1 MVVAKSF
8 QRIFQENMVYVG
20 LPFTSDFSY
29 IQRLKSGEDIDVSQI
44 FDALPPF
51 FKQVASQ
58 GGLLSY
64 GTAWLEGK
72 IEPCYSCE
80 RESRP
85 LNVVEKIIAAKTWV
99 SGNHTSPEGIQW
111 GVLEVSPGDQVLC
124 SVGFRGM
131 HEYTAGMC
139 MALYEQEFG
148 EHPVYMP
155 EQVAAFEDHFVLNR
169 SRYSTR

>member
-1 MVVAKSF
+1 MHTEQDLHVLAVVAHQGAGISLVVAKSF

-51 FKQVASQ
+51 FKQVASL

-72 IEPCYSCE
+72 IEPCYPCE

-85 LNVVEKIIAAKTWV
+85 LNVVEKIIATKTWV
-99 SGNHTSPEGIQW
+99 NGNHSSSEATQW
-111 GVLEVSPGDQVLC
+111 GVLES
-124 SVGFRGM
+124 FT
-131 HEYTAGMC
+131 ETKY
-139 MALYEQEFG
+139 
-148 EHPVYMP
+148 
-155 EQVAAFEDHFVLNR
+155 FVP
-169 SRYSTR
+169 